1 MGSQT
6 AAPTLRRQRNKTAA
20 AMSSHSESTGS
31 GATFGS
37 MSALRVACRTFPGD
51 LCDLIVLQEHVL
63 VPRQLGH
70 LRSLWWLG
78 DEHHPRLAVTSLC
91 AVEQQTGVDL
101 GISPY
106 CVSVTRWNKAARKES
121 WLPLLPPSDAST
133 AQRADVTAIPT
144 TPQLESIPLPQY
156 GSGSID
162 LELEAPG
169 QRRAVSDRLRA
180 GSYAVPRLFG
190 GLRRLV
196 VAGALATAVLA
207 CVYYL
212 VGTSIW
218 LWDLREGMTNA
229 KIQDGVVLI
238 FTALLFSAFTGLFR
252 ARVLAHQGLRVVPS
266 RGAGRERQ
274 PLLYTVLDGYRLG
287 VALQLLAFGA
297 FVIF

>member
-1 MGSQT
+1 
-6 AAPTLRRQRNKTAA
+6 
-20 AMSSHSESTGS
+20 
-31 GATFGS
+31 
-37 MSALRVACRTFPGD
+37 MSALRVACRTPRGD
-51 LCDLIVLQEHVL
+51 LCDLIVFQEHVL
-63 VPRQLGH
+63 VPHQLGH

-78 DEHHPRLAVTSLC
+78 DERHPRLAVTSLC
-91 AVEQQTGVDL
+91 AVEQQAGVDL

-121 WLPLLPPSDAST
+121 WLPLLPASDVST

-156 GSGSID
+156 GSGSIN
-162 LELEAPG
+162 LELEAAG
-169 QRRAVSDRLRA
+169 QRRVSDRLRA
-180 GSYAVPRLFG
+180 GSYAVPRLFA

-196 VAGALATAVLA
+196 GAGALATAVLA

-212 VGTSIW
+212 VGTGIW

-238 FTALLFSAFTGLFR
+238 CTALLFSAFTGLFR
-252 ARVLAHQGLRVVPS
+252 ARVLAHQGFRVVPS
-266 RGAGRERQ
+266 RGAARERQ